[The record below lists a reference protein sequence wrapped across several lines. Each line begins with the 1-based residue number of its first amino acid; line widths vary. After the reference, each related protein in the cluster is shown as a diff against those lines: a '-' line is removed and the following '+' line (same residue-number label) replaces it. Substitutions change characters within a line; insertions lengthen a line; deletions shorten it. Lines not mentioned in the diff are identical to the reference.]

1 MKNIYENLQKAEHS
15 NLHRWLLNR
24 TLKNSIRFNKPHG
37 FKVFS
42 IADSELKTFAPYC
55 KKNFNHL
62 KGIHACAIATVGEL
76 SAGLILMRHF
86 SPKKYRLIMSKIEI
100 NYHYQAKKDIFAHAM
115 ISADTKAKMLE
126 QLNTDNKLFHEI
138 VTNIHDTD
146 NAQIAT
152 VKSTWQIK
160 SWDTVRTKV

>member
-1 MKNIYENLQKAEHS
+1 M
-15 NLHRWLLNR
+15 
-24 TLKNSIRFNKPHG
+24 G
-37 FKVFS
+37 FFLVFEE
-42 IADSELKTFAPYC
+42 DSRSF
-55 KKNFNHL
+55 
-62 KGIHACAIATVGEL
+62 IGE
-76 SAGLILMRHF
+76 AGLFHLLF
-86 SPKKYRLIMSKIEI
+86 DDTQTEIEI